1 MVCVRRARIAG
12 VLALVAVSA
21 TAAAPAA
28 TALPRAGVV
37 LEGQSLGG
45 VRIGWS
51 RAMVIA
57 AWGDRYARCRSCARE
72 TLYFNERPFQPQG
85 AGVELRKG
93 RVIAVFTLWAPPGWR
108 TARGLRVGEPAARA
122 TATYGTLPTREC
134 AGYRA
139 IELPGKNVHTIVA
152 IVDGAVWGFAL
163 VAAGEPACR

>member
-1 MVCVRRARIAG
+1 
-12 VLALVAVSA
+12 
-21 TAAAPAA
+21 
-28 TALPRAGVV
+28 
-37 LEGQSLGG
+37 
-45 VRIGWS
+45 
-51 RAMVIA
+51 MVIA

-72 TLYFNERPFQPQG
+72 TLYFNERSFHPQG
-85 AGVELRKG
+85 AGVELRNG
-93 RVIAVFTLWAPPGWR
+93 RVVAVFTLWAPAGWH